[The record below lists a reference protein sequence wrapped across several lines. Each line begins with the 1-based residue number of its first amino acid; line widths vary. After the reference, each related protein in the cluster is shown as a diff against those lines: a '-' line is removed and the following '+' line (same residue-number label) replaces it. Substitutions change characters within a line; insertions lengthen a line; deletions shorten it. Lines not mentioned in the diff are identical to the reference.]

1 MHPLSDTLSLLIY
14 NILGDLCFCCNIR
27 GLTSSFLMMA
37 PSILIIIILFLLN
50 LYPTSIVSDCL
61 GGVGVGVDLAFPGF
75 SFQQQTFFYVMIPIM
90 GLKIDI

>member
-1 MHPLSDTLSLLIY
+1 
-14 NILGDLCFCCNIR
+14 
-27 GLTSSFLMMA
+27 MMA